1 MTGTVDLLRDGRLA
15 EIVLRH
21 PERRNAISAGMWR
34 RIAEIA
40 TGDELADVAC
50 VVIRGE
56 GGCFSAG
63 ADITGF
69 ETGRGLDTAGAYD
82 DLVESTVRHIEALP
96 MPVLAAIA
104 GPCIGAGASLAC
116 GCDLR
121 LAEQSAFFAVPAA
134 RLGLGYDPRGISR
147 FRRIFGDTASRQIIF
162 TADRMPASR
171 ACDLGAVSA
180 IVADGTVRDEAYAMA
195 SRIAANAPL
204 TIRAAKIAI
213 RDMIDE
219 CTPSDEALASAQ
231 RADRSA
237 DYAEGRAAFAEKRLA
252 RFRGE

>member
-1 MTGTVDLLRDGRLA
+1 MTGKVDLLRDGSLA

-21 PERRNAISAGMWR
+21 PARSNAISAAMWR
-34 RIAEIA
+34 RISEIA
-40 TGDELADVAC
+40 TGEELADAAC

-69 ETGRGLDTAGAYD
+69 DSGRGSETAGDYD
-82 DLVESTVRHIEALP
+82 DLVENTVRCIEALP

-147 FRRIFGDTASRQIIF
+147 FRRIFGDTTTRQILF
-162 TADRMPASR
+162 TAERMPSTR
-171 ACDLGAVSA
+171 AFDLGAVSA
-180 IVADGTVRDEAYAMA
+180 IVADGTICDEAFAMA

-204 TIRAAKIAI
+204 TIRAAKVAL
-213 RDMIDE
+213 RDMADGYAA
-219 CTPSDEALASAQ
+219 SDEALASVQ
-231 RADRSA
+231 RADRST
-237 DYAEGRAAFAEKRLA
+237 DYAEGRAAFAEKRPA

>member
-1 MTGTVDLLRDGRLA
+1 MIGTVDLLFDGPLA

-21 PERRNAISAGMWR
+21 PARRNAISAGMWR

-40 TGDELADVAC
+40 TGEELVDAAC
-50 VVIRGE
+50 VVIRGD
-56 GGCFSAG
+56 GVCFSAG

-69 ETGRGLDTAGAYD
+69 ESGRGSETAGDYD
-82 DLVESTVRHIEALP
+82 DLVESTVRCVEALP

-116 GCDLR
+116 GCDFR

-147 FRRIFGDTASRQIIF
+147 FRRIFGDTATRQILF
-162 TADRMPASR
+162 TADRMPAPR
-171 ACDLGAVSA
+171 ACEIGAVSA
-180 IVADGTVRDEAYAMA
+180 IVADGSVRDEALAMA
-195 SRIAANAPL
+195 TRIGTNAPL
-204 TIRAAKIAI
+204 TIRAAKVAL
-213 RDMIDE
+213 RDMTD
-219 CTPSDEALASAQ
+219 CYTPSTEALALVQ

-237 DYAEGRAAFAEKRLA
+237 DYAEGRAAFAEKRPPT
-252 RFRGE
+252 FRGK